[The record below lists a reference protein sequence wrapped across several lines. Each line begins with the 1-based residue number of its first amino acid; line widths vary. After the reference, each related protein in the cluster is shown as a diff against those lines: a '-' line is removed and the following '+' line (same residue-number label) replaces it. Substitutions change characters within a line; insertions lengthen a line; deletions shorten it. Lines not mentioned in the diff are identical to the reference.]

1 MKVAFYLK
9 RPDSPYDTAIFA
21 RISYNEGRLKYYIK
35 EAINPKYWNP
45 DKYRAKETKEYKEYP
60 DFNKRIEDIESAI
73 KNVFRRFLIDN
84 ENNPPHPDDLKV
96 LLDKEIKGI
105 EPIKGKLHTFFGYYE
120 DLIERSKNGKR
131 LQPKNAKRYSKATI
145 NVYENTLKK
154 LNDFQKTRRRIIDF
168 KTIDLD
174 FYYDFLQYLNEEFDS
189 STNTIGKD
197 IKTLKTILNDATE
210 RGYNTN
216 LAFRSRSFISPTE
229 ESDSIYLNKEELSE
243 MSALDLSSKPEL
255 DNVRYAFL
263 IGCYTG
269 LRYSDFSLLTLD
281 HMKGDYIEIKPQKT
295 NTWIT
300 IPIHKELIKL
310 LKEHNGI
317 LPKSLSNSDINS
329 LLKDLGKLMDS
340 LQSMEYV
347 SITKGGMK
355 IEESYH
361 KWELLTS
368 HTARRSFATNEY
380 IAGAKPLTIMAI
392 TGHKTEKS
400 FLKYLKLDGKD
411 QAKILRQDWIDRD
424 KLSVV

>member
-9 RPDSPYDTAIFA
+9 RPNSPYDTAIFA
-21 RISYNEGRLKYYIK
+21 RISYNEGRLKYYIP

-45 DKYRAKETKEYKEYP
+45 DKYRARETKAYLDYP
-60 DFNKRIEDIESAI
+60 EFNERIKAIETTI
-73 KNVFRRFLIDN
+73 NNVFRRYLN
-84 ENNPPHPDDLKV
+84 ENQNKPPHPDDLKA
-96 LLDKEIKGI
+96 LLDKEIKGV
-105 EPIKGKLHTFFGYYE
+105 EPKKDKLFTFFGYYE
-120 DLIERSKNGKR
+120 DFIERSKNGSR

-145 NVYENTLKK
+145 NVYENTLKR
-154 LNDFQKTRRRIIDF
+154 LNDFQKTRRRVIDF

-216 LAFRSRSFISPTE
+216 LAFRSRSFITPTE

-243 MSALDLSSKPEL
+243 MSALDLSGKPEL

-281 HMKGDYIEIKPQKT
+281 HIKGNFIEIKPQKT
-295 NTWIT
+295 NTPIT
-300 IPIHKELIKL
+300 IPVHKELVKL
-310 LKEHNGI
+310 LEDHNGV
-317 LPKSLSNSDINS
+317 LPKSLSNPEINL
-329 LLKDLGKLMDS
+329 LLKDLGKKMES
-340 LQSMEYV
+340 LKSKVFV
-347 SITKGGMK
+347 SITKGGLK
-355 IEESYH
+355 IEASYH

-380 IAGAKPLTIMAI
+380 IAGSKPLTIMAI

-400 FLKYLKLDGKD
+400 FLKYLKLDGRD
-411 QAKILRQDWIDRD
+411 QARILRQDWIDRE
-424 KLSVV
+424 KL